1 MVAGLRRAKFD
12 QQVLWP
18 EADAANHD
26 FIWCENVIKE
36 HSGSFYRAFS
46 HLGYNEA
53 RAVYAIYAFC
63 RTADDAVDE
72 HNDAAELE
80 KLSADL
86 DKFAAGTTI
95 DEPMWR
101 ALRITFDR
109 YNLDVEPYRELLTG
123 LTMDLNPEQPQNMD
137 ELDHYCYLVAG
148 QWD

>member
-53 RAVYAIYAFC
+53 RAVYAIYAFAEPPMMLLMNIMTLLSSRSC
-63 RTADDAVDE
+63 RPISISSPPV
-72 HNDAAELE
+72 LQ
-80 KLSADL
+80 LMSL
-86 DKFAAGTTI
+86 CGV
-95 DEPMWR
+95 R
-101 ALRITFDR
+101 
-109 YNLDVEPYRELLTG
+109 
-123 LTMDLNPEQPQNMD
+123 
-137 ELDHYCYLVAG
+137 
-148 QWD
+148 